1 MRGRRT
7 RAGALALLLALAAL
21 PLLAGC
27 GGSDFSDFTG
37 DLKFGDEQVA
47 DTQVTDVMQVP
58 NGGLGKLIGD
68 AQIEWVRCGQGRG
81 CSGTKDTSREL
92 MKRQPSY
99 QCMALSNTS
108 QAESPTQGTWNWDGG
123 RHACVKTRK
132 LSWLERT
139 LWGMYRKQS
148 QGTIEW
154 PTTSRNT
161 LKADS
166 QGVAT
171 LRANASPNYSSW
183 DTNVNRYLKVA
194 QGILVVA
201 AAISLMVVG
210 ARLVWSIGGGASGGD
225 GQLLGKIG
233 WIFLGVFLGSSCA
246 SIALTFFAQA
256 SNSDTGRTPGMQS
269 WSPGSGTGFF
279 LSDWVRLQ
287 VDPFLLIAAVAGVLA
302 AGFRLVTM
310 QEGRGLV
317 PLGKAFVTAMLTSV
331 CLAGAVDLFQGT
343 VDEWTAGVLRDASSM
358 MNDAWQHNMLAA
370 SQFFALDGPLALL
383 LTIVV
388 WVCSM
393 VSKIFCYLRAGMLPI
408 LVGVAPVWAAMS
420 WTESGRQ
427 AFSRIM
433 GWLVAFL
440 LYKPVAALVMATGC
454 AIMSTAGASDDSE
467 AITLMLTISTIVLLP
482 AMVKLVAPAVASSVA
497 GGGQGLMGGVLG
509 GIAGASVTLA
519 GKAMMGGG
527 KAAAGSLRSAFRSGG
542 TPQGAKPAAATTGAT
557 AAAVCPGP
565 VAEKMSRPRLVVSGR
580 GLRWNPSHRKVHPA
594 PLPLPAALRHHRHIS
609 LNRLH
614 RQPHHRYRR
623 CLKVPR
629 PPHPQ
634 HRLCHR
640 LPHHGMQRRIRPCH
654 PAPAP
659 RACRVQVPSRRARGT
674 AKPSRSTVRSS
685 DGIEYHIW
693 RLDAA
698 DPRRYPQ
705 HQQAV
710 DDDRVRRAGRH
721 AHAVH
726 GECRGGARV
735 RCRGSGY
742 RHGVGGP

>member
-331 CLAGAVDLFQGT
+331 CLAGAVDLFQAQ
-343 VDEWTAGVLRDASSM
+343 WTNG
-358 MNDAWQHNMLAA
+358 
-370 SQFFALDGPLALL
+370 
-383 LTIVV
+383 
-388 WVCSM
+388 
-393 VSKIFCYLRAGMLPI
+393 
-408 LVGVAPVWAAMS
+408 
-420 WTESGRQ
+420 
-427 AFSRIM
+427 
-433 GWLVAFL
+433 
-440 LYKPVAALVMATGC
+440 
-454 AIMSTAGASDDSE
+454 
-467 AITLMLTISTIVLLP
+467 LP
-482 AMVKLVAPAVASSVA
+482 AY
-497 GGGQGLMGGVLG
+497 
-509 GIAGASVTLA
+509 
-519 GKAMMGGG
+519 
-527 KAAAGSLRSAFRSGG
+527 SG
-542 TPQGAKPAAATTGAT
+542 
-557 AAAVCPGP
+557 
-565 VAEKMSRPRLVVSGR
+565 MRPR
-580 GLRWNPSHRKVHPA
+580 
-594 PLPLPAALRHHRHIS
+594 
-609 LNRLH
+609 
-614 RQPHHRYRR
+614 
-623 CLKVPR
+623 
-629 PPHPQ
+629 
-634 HRLCHR
+634 
-640 LPHHGMQRRIRPCH
+640 
-654 PAPAP
+654 
-659 RACRVQVPSRRARGT
+659 
-674 AKPSRSTVRSS
+674 
-685 DGIEYHIW
+685 
-693 RLDAA
+693 
-698 DPRRYPQ
+698 
-705 HQQAV
+705 
-710 DDDRVRRAGRH
+710 
-721 AHAVH
+721 
-726 GECRGGARV
+726 
-735 RCRGSGY
+735 
-742 RHGVGGP
+742 

>member
-27 GGSDFSDFTG
+27 GGPDFSDFTG

-154 PTTSRNT
+154 LTTSRNT

-210 ARLVWSIGGGASGGD
+210 ARLVWSIGGGTSGGD

-256 SNSDTGRTPGMQS
+256 SNSNTGRTPGMQS

-287 VDPFLLIAAVAGVLA
+287 IDPFLLIAAVAGVLA
-302 AGFRLVTM
+302 TGFRLVTT

-527 KAAAGSLRSAFRSGG
+527 KAAAGGLRSAFRSGG
-542 TPQGAKPAAATTGAT
+542 TPQGAKQAAATTGAM
-557 AAAVCPGP
+557 AAARMSGSGGGEDVSSPSGGVGSGVSMESQPPQGASSSPGIAGGAQASSAYQPEPSAPSAASP
-565 VAEKMSRPRLVVSGR
+565 VQAVPEGAAPAASSAPPMPSTATPRHAAS
-580 GLRWNPSHRKVHPA
+580 NP
-594 PLPLPAALRHHRHIS
+594 PLPSGARATG
-609 LNRLH
+609 
-614 RQPHHRYRR
+614 
-623 CLKVPR
+623 VPGASAE
-629 PPHPQ
+629 PQ
-634 HRLCHR
+634 
-640 LPHHGMQRRIRPCH
+640 
-654 PAPAP
+654 
-659 RACRVQVPSRRARGT
+659 GT
-674 AKPSRSTVRSS
+674 RNGKAKP
-685 DGIEYHIW
+685 E
-693 RLDAA
+693 
-698 DPRRYPQ
+698 
-705 HQQAV
+705 
-710 DDDRVRRAGRH
+710 
-721 AHAVH
+721 H
-726 GECRGGARV
+726 GKEF
-735 RCRGSGY
+735 
-742 RHGVGGP
+742 

>member
-27 GGSDFSDFTG
+27 GGPDFSDFTG

-154 PTTSRNT
+154 LTTSRNT

-210 ARLVWSIGGGASGGD
+210 ARLVWSIGGGTSGGD

-302 AGFRLVTM
+302 AGFRLVTT

-527 KAAAGSLRSAFRSGG
+527 KAAAGGLRSAFRSGG
-542 TPQGAKPAAATTGAT
+542 TPQGAKPTAATTGVT
-557 AAAVCPGP
+557 AAAR
-565 VAEKMSRPRLVVSGR
+565 MSGSGGGEDVSS
-580 GLRWNPSHRKVHPA
+580 PSGGVGSGASMESQPPQGASGSPATTGGAQTSSAYQSESPA
-594 PLPLPAALRHHRHIS
+594 PSAASPVQAVPEGAAPAASSAPSMPSTAAPRHAASNPPLPS
-609 LNRLH
+609 
-614 RQPHHRYRR
+614 
-623 CLKVPR
+623 
-629 PPHPQ
+629 
-634 HRLCHR
+634 
-640 LPHHGMQRRIRPCH
+640 
-654 PAPAP
+654 
-659 RACRVQVPSRRARGT
+659 
-674 AKPSRSTVRSS
+674 
-685 DGIEYHIW
+685 
-693 RLDAA
+693 
-698 DPRRYPQ
+698 
-705 HQQAV
+705 
-710 DDDRVRRAGRH
+710 
-721 AHAVH
+721 
-726 GECRGGARV
+726 GARATGV
-735 RCRGSGY
+735 PGASAEPQGARNGKVKQE
-742 RHGVGGP
+742 HGKEF

>member
-148 QGTIEW
+148 
-154 PTTSRNT
+154 
-161 LKADS
+161 
-166 QGVAT
+166 
-171 LRANASPNYSSW
+171 
-183 DTNVNRYLKVA
+183 

-557 AAAVCPGP
+557 AAAR
-565 VAEKMSRPRLVVSGR
+565 MSGSGGGEDVSP
-580 GLRWNPSHRKVHPA
+580 PSGGVRSGASMESQPPQGASGSPATTGGAQTSSAYQPESPA
-594 PLPLPAALRHHRHIS
+594 PSAASPVQAVPEGAASAASSAPPMPSTAAPRHAASNPPLPS
-609 LNRLH
+609 
-614 RQPHHRYRR
+614 
-623 CLKVPR
+623 
-629 PPHPQ
+629 
-634 HRLCHR
+634 
-640 LPHHGMQRRIRPCH
+640 
-654 PAPAP
+654 
-659 RACRVQVPSRRARGT
+659 
-674 AKPSRSTVRSS
+674 
-685 DGIEYHIW
+685 
-693 RLDAA
+693 
-698 DPRRYPQ
+698 
-705 HQQAV
+705 
-710 DDDRVRRAGRH
+710 
-721 AHAVH
+721 
-726 GECRGGARV
+726 GARATGV
-735 RCRGSGY
+735 PGASAEPQGARNGKAKQE
-742 RHGVGGP
+742 HGKEF

>member
-92 MKRQPSY
+92 MKRQPYY

-154 PTTSRNT
+154 LTTSRNT

-310 QEGRGLV
+310 QEGRGLI

-408 LVGVAPVWAAMS
+408 LVGVAPMGGDELDGVGP
-420 WTESGRQ
+420 SGVLPDYGLAGRVPLVQAGRRVGHGNRMRDHEHRRCERRQ
-427 AFSRIM
+427 RGHHADADDQHNR
-433 GWLVAFL
+433 
-440 LYKPVAALVMATGC
+440 PVAGDGQARSPGGRFKRRRRR
-454 AIMSTAGASDDSE
+454 AGAH
-467 AITLMLTISTIVLLP
+467 
-482 AMVKLVAPAVASSVA
+482 
-497 GGGQGLMGGVLG
+497 GRCLG
-509 GIAGASVTLA
+509 
-519 GKAMMGGG
+519 
-527 KAAAGSLRSAFRSGG
+527 
-542 TPQGAKPAAATTGAT
+542 
-557 AAAVCPGP
+557 
-565 VAEKMSRPRLVVSGR
+565 
-580 GLRWNPSHRKVHPA
+580 
-594 PLPLPAALRHHRHIS
+594 
-609 LNRLH
+609 
-614 RQPHHRYRR
+614 RYRR
-623 CLKVPR
+623 CQRDTCRQGDDGRRESGGRKLAQRVQIRRHATGGEASGGHDRRDGSR
-629 PPHPQ
+629 PYVRVRWRRRCLAPVWWCQVGGFDGIPATA
-634 HRLCHR
+634 RCIR
-640 LPHHGMQRRIRPCH
+640 LPCHYRR
-654 PAPAP
+654 
-659 RACRVQVPSRRARGT
+659 
-674 AKPSRSTVRSS
+674 RS
-685 DGIEYHIW
+685 DIIGIS
-693 RLDAA
+693 A
-698 DPRRYPQ
+698 
-705 HQQAV
+705 
-710 DDDRVRRAGRH
+710 
-721 AHAVH
+721 
-726 GECRGGARV
+726 
-735 RCRGSGY
+735 
-742 RHGVGGP
+742 

>member
-1 MRGRRT
+1 MHGRRT
-7 RAGALALLLALAAL
+7 HTGALALLLALVAL
-21 PLLAGC
+21 QLLAGC
-27 GGSDFSDFTG
+27 GGPDFSDFTG
-37 DLKFGDEQVA
+37 DLQFGDEQVA
-47 DTQVTDVMQVP
+47 DTQVTDVMHVP
-58 NGGLGKLIGD
+58 DGGLGRLIGD

-81 CSGTKDTSREL
+81 CSGTKETSQEL

-108 QAESPTQGTWNWDGG
+108 QSESPTQGTWNWDAD
-123 RHACVKTRK
+123 RRSCVKTRK

-139 LWGMYRKQS
+139 LWGMYHKQS

-154 PTTSRNT
+154 LTTSRNT

-166 QGVAT
+166 RGVAL
-171 LRANASPNYSSW
+171 LRSNASPDYSSW

-194 QGILVVA
+194 QGVLIVA

-210 ARLVWSIGGGASGGD
+210 TRIVWSIGSGAAGGD
-225 GQLLGKIG
+225 GHLLGKIG
-233 WIFLGVFLGSSCA
+233 WIFLGVFLGSSCV
-246 SIALTFFAQA
+246 SIALTFFTQA
-256 SNSDTGRTPGMQS
+256 SNGGGGRTPGMQS
-269 WSPGSGTGFF
+269 WTPGSGTGFF

-287 VDPFLLIAAVAGVLA
+287 VDPFLLIAVVVGVMA
-302 AGFRLVTM
+302 AGFRLVTS

-317 PLGKAFVTAMLTSV
+317 PLGKAFVMAMLTSV

-343 VDEWTAGVLRDASSM
+343 VDVWTANVLKDASSM

-393 VSKIFCYLRAGMLPI
+393 VSKIFCYLRAGLLPI

-427 AFSRIM
+427 SFSRIM

-482 AMVKLVAPAVASSVA
+482 AMVKLVAPAVASSIS
-497 GGGQGLMGGVLG
+497 GGGQGLMGGMLG

-527 KAAAGSLRSAFRSGG
+527 KAAFGGIRHAFNSGG
-542 TPQGAKPAAATTGAT
+542 TPRGAKSAASTAGTAASAGMSGSGGDSTTTSSSGGGIGAESASESKPPQGAAGSHAVQQQGVRPSAAAQPEPDAPTASPSTQAAPVGAGPTASSAPTVTSSAIPSAAASRPVMVNPPLSSKSRGTDTPNTGA
-557 AAAVCPGP
+557 
-565 VAEKMSRPRLVVSGR
+565 ES
-580 GLRWNPSHRKVHPA
+580 
-594 PLPLPAALRHHRHIS
+594 
-609 LNRLH
+609 
-614 RQPHHRYRR
+614 Q
-623 CLKVPR
+623 
-629 PPHPQ
+629 
-634 HRLCHR
+634 
-640 LPHHGMQRRIRPCH
+640 
-654 PAPAP
+654 
-659 RACRVQVPSRRARGT
+659 
-674 AKPSRSTVRSS
+674 
-685 DGIEYHIW
+685 
-693 RLDAA
+693 
-698 DPRRYPQ
+698 
-705 HQQAV
+705 
-710 DDDRVRRAGRH
+710 
-721 AHAVH
+721 
-726 GECRGGARV
+726 GARNN
-735 RCRGSGY
+735 SSKQK
-742 RHGVGGP
+742 HGKEF

>member
-1 MRGRRT
+1 
-7 RAGALALLLALAAL
+7 
-21 PLLAGC
+21 
-27 GGSDFSDFTG
+27 
-37 DLKFGDEQVA
+37 
-47 DTQVTDVMQVP
+47 
-58 NGGLGKLIGD
+58 
-68 AQIEWVRCGQGRG
+68 
-81 CSGTKDTSREL
+81 
-92 MKRQPSY
+92 
-99 QCMALSNTS
+99 
-108 QAESPTQGTWNWDGG
+108 
-123 RHACVKTRK
+123 
-132 LSWLERT
+132 
-139 LWGMYRKQS
+139 
-148 QGTIEW
+148 
-154 PTTSRNT
+154 
-161 LKADS
+161 
-166 QGVAT
+166 
-171 LRANASPNYSSW
+171 
-183 DTNVNRYLKVA
+183 
-194 QGILVVA
+194 
-201 AAISLMVVG
+201 
-210 ARLVWSIGGGASGGD
+210 
-225 GQLLGKIG
+225 
-233 WIFLGVFLGSSCA
+233 
-246 SIALTFFAQA
+246 
-256 SNSDTGRTPGMQS
+256 MQS

-527 KAAAGSLRSAFRSGG
+527 KAAA
-542 TPQGAKPAAATTGAT
+542 TTGAT
-557 AAAVCPGP
+557 AAAR
-565 VAEKMSRPRLVVSGR
+565 MSGSGGGEDVSP
-580 GLRWNPSHRKVHPA
+580 PSGGVRSGASMESQPPQGASGSPATTGGAQTSSAYQPESPA
-594 PLPLPAALRHHRHIS
+594 PSAASPVQAVPEGAASAASSAPPMPSTAAPRHAASNPPLPS
-609 LNRLH
+609 
-614 RQPHHRYRR
+614 
-623 CLKVPR
+623 
-629 PPHPQ
+629 
-634 HRLCHR
+634 
-640 LPHHGMQRRIRPCH
+640 
-654 PAPAP
+654 
-659 RACRVQVPSRRARGT
+659 
-674 AKPSRSTVRSS
+674 
-685 DGIEYHIW
+685 
-693 RLDAA
+693 
-698 DPRRYPQ
+698 
-705 HQQAV
+705 
-710 DDDRVRRAGRH
+710 
-721 AHAVH
+721 
-726 GECRGGARV
+726 GARATGV
-735 RCRGSGY
+735 PGASAEPQGARNGKAKQE
-742 RHGVGGP
+742 HGKEF

>member
-1 MRGRRT
+1 MHGLRT

-27 GGSDFSDFTG
+27 GGPDFSDFTG

-154 PTTSRNT
+154 LTTSRNT

-302 AGFRLVTM
+302 AGFRLVTT

-440 LYKPVAALVMATGC
+440 SVSYTHL
-454 AIMSTAGASDDSE
+454 
-467 AITLMLTISTIVLLP
+467 TLPTI
-482 AMVKLVAPAVASSVA
+482 
-497 GGGQGLMGGVLG
+497 
-509 GIAGASVTLA
+509 
-519 GKAMMGGG
+519 
-527 KAAAGSLRSAFRSGG
+527 
-542 TPQGAKPAAATTGAT
+542 
-557 AAAVCPGP
+557 
-565 VAEKMSRPRLVVSGR
+565 
-580 GLRWNPSHRKVHPA
+580 
-594 PLPLPAALRHHRHIS
+594 
-609 LNRLH
+609 
-614 RQPHHRYRR
+614 
-623 CLKVPR
+623 
-629 PPHPQ
+629 
-634 HRLCHR
+634 
-640 LPHHGMQRRIRPCH
+640 
-654 PAPAP
+654 
-659 RACRVQVPSRRARGT
+659 
-674 AKPSRSTVRSS
+674 
-685 DGIEYHIW
+685 
-693 RLDAA
+693 
-698 DPRRYPQ
+698 
-705 HQQAV
+705 
-710 DDDRVRRAGRH
+710 
-721 AHAVH
+721 
-726 GECRGGARV
+726 
-735 RCRGSGY
+735 
-742 RHGVGGP
+742 